1 MYASTFFHVSFV
13 FHSFCSRIYPFRA
26 FSGLFVINQT
36 DIPDF
41 ARFPPPF
48 FDIKP
53 TRKQK
58 GEPPNP
64 RPTALLFL
72 CFLTFRDA
80 PSHLSILH
88 KNKRVAQ
95 QTSDDPPFGG
105 FPYIFSLTTRSMY
118 AFCASVSVG
127 NGFRQP
133 PQSTPCV
140 LRMCLMDG
148 NSEQET
154 SACMMLFARF

>member
-1 MYASTFFHVSFV
+1 MPRVPSLITDYHTHPGVSRHISTCFSHCRNCWFIRDVRPICPFSVYASAFFHVSFV

-80 PSHLSILH
+80 TAYIRDVRDGLLAQGAILTH
-88 KNKRVAQ
+88 STNDRVT
-95 QTSDDPPFGG
+95 TSTG
-105 FPYIFSLTTRSMY
+105 RSVFIQG
-118 AFCASVSVG
+118 A
-127 NGFRQP
+127 
-133 PQSTPCV
+133 
-140 LRMCLMDG
+140 
-148 NSEQET
+148 
-154 SACMMLFARF
+154 